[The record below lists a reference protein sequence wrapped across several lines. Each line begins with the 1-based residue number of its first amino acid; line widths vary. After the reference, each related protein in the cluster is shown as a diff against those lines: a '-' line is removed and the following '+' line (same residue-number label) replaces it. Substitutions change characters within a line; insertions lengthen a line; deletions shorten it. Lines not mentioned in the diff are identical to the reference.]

1 ASLATL
7 VLIASLT
14 IVMPAAASPSNSVGG
29 SDDKVSGQTYVRYD
43 GGTDQAIEDCNNTDP
58 AVFGARTQNN
68 EPFSVVNPQN
78 PDLVLAGWDDY
89 CYDWMGLGFSTNG
102 VCAWTHS

>member
-1 ASLATL
+1 MRIKNIFASISKLA
-7 VLIASLT
+7 LIASQR
-14 IVMPAAASPSNSVGG
+14 IVMPAAASPSRAVGG

-68 EPFSVVNPQN
+68 EPFSVVDPQN
-78 PDLVLAGWDDY
+78 PDLVVAGWNDY
-89 CYDWMGLGFSTNG
+89 CSDWMGLGFT
-102 VCAWTHS
+102 